1 MGCGL
6 IITPTVL
13 QKQKDSFSGAMEA
26 MCMNYQA
33 FPKTGDTG
41 IGLFTTPAET

>member
-1 MGCGL
+1 MECGL

-13 QKQKDSFSGAMEA
+13 QKQKDGSSGAMEA

-41 IGLFTTPAET
+41 IGLSTIPAEM

>member
-1 MGCGL
+1 MECGL
-6 IITPTVL
+6 IITLTVL
-13 QKQKDSFSGAMEA
+13 QKQKEGSSGVMEA